1 MTDSTLGFW
10 YFFQSL
16 LAACCSEA
24 EGTPRTVRANG
35 QGGSLLWAVLCTR
48 SRCVNRADGSSTPE
62 DGIQRL
68 EIWSGALCFSESVFL
83 PLKQYLEN
91 SVDCFFNSL
100 RLLITSEI
108 LPYREGKALPKNS
121 QGVGGRVGTRIQLT
135 HFSYESC
142 ALSTSQPSWA
152 CLSSRWGEAAV
163 VPKSEGAPW

>member
-16 LAACCSEA
+16 LAVCCSEA
-24 EGTPRTVRANG
+24 EETPRTVRANG

-68 EIWSGALCFSESVFL
+68 EIWSGALCFSEFVFL

-100 RLLITSEI
+100 RLLINYIRDPSIQRRKSSSQELTRSGWQSGYWNSAHSLFLWI
-108 LPYREGKALPKNS
+108 LC
-121 QGVGGRVGTRIQLT
+121 TF
-135 HFSYESC
+135 H
-142 ALSTSQPSWA
+142 
-152 CLSSRWGEAAV
+152 
-163 VPKSEGAPW
+163 